1 MPGLGPGLGS
11 QPRSRSEVGA
21 FVGLVGSIDGRGVS
35 GGFEASQTQNGFVY
49 GLDVGVRAG
58 LGLEGALGEA
68 GDGLAFL
75 QVGFTSDAPSTNK
88 FAESGFGSALS
99 GSLGAAIPARTGL
112 SGRIRMPFYV
122 IPGDLLFLA
131 PMYFF
136 DRERY
141 SQMAVAAANGG
152 VLGWQA
158 GWATPVGRFQ
168 FVLGRELG
176 IVAYGLFNTD
186 QLVIPSDRPDGLGR
200 IVNYKSIYFEL
211 PIVEYRPYRAFSS
224 HQSSEVVFQLF
235 AGIDIPYDS
244 SVERPIGGTPADL
257 QNVYSIGL
265 RMLFDWRYY
274 W

>member
-1 MPGLGPGLGS
+1 M
-11 QPRSRSEVGA
+11 
-21 FVGLVGSIDGRGVS
+21 
-35 GGFEASQTQNGFVY
+35 
-49 GLDVGVRAG
+49 
-58 LGLEGALGEA
+58 
-68 GDGLAFL
+68 
-75 QVGFTSDAPSTNK
+75 
-88 FAESGFGSALS
+88 
-99 GSLGAAIPARTGL
+99 
-112 SGRIRMPFYV
+112 
-122 IPGDLLFLA
+122 
-131 PMYFF
+131 
-136 DRERY
+136 
-141 SQMAVAAANGG
+141 
-152 VLGWQA
+152 
-158 GWATPVGRFQ
+158 
-168 FVLGRELG
+168 LGRELG